1 MADDQPMWDKRSEV
15 QFTPRSA
22 IKMTDGKM
30 VEINKGLIKMINTIS
45 FDGEPSGNPYQHL
58 EAFEDICDLVNTKED
73 EVRLRV
79 FPFTLT
85 NKAKDWFKKL
95 PPGSIITWD
104 DLKYVFL
111 SRYFP
116 ISRANKI
123 RAEIRNFKQGKD
135 SLVKAWEVKEAR
147 KLLDVMEAH
156 YLDWST
162 DEEQEEDPPA
172 HLNVVSSSDEH
183 AHPTDESN
191 WTPTPLSKPYGGVI
205 EQLFH
210 QFSQGQG
217 KMGADVEHKMQG
229 FVNFIAGLHKS
240 TNQFLRDVKETFPHM
255 EAEAQAEVFTTT
267 RGGKVVVGPPMPQ
280 TNQIPN
286 MQVVEPEVELPSR
299 PTKEVREEAVRPK
312 EFATPHVPTRVPY
325 PARLRKEKKEAQYRV
340 PSYARFL
347 KELVANSARMGTEE
361 IAFLNAEC
369 SATLSDTLKKGDQG
383 SFIIPC
389 HFGESVSCKA
399 LADLGARIAEDV
411 IVRVGKFDFPAD
423 FVILD
428 IKDEVKVPLI
438 LGRPFLNTASA
449 VIHVAERELSLG
461 IGEDGI
467 TLSIDG
473 IPDYNES
480 INTLD
485 SLDDFTEPFES
496 EPNDYLFELGEL
508 EECIFLE
515 KRWNETAEEEEE
527 EFEELKQEDK
537 VRVRT
542 SLEEPPDLE
551 LKDLPEHL
559 EYQFLEGNNS
569 LPVIISSLL
578 TANEKDRL
586 IEVLKKHKKAL
597 AWKISDIPGISPSFC
612 THKILMEDNFK
623 PCVQK
628 QRRLNPKMQEVVKKE
643 VIKLLDT
650 GIIYPIS
657 DSPWVSPVQV
667 VPKKGGLTV
676 VTNDNNELV
685 PTRTVTGW
693 RVCIDYRKL
702 NDATRK
708 DHFPLPFIHQMLER
722 LAGNEYYCF
731 LDGFSGYFQIPIDP
745 EDQEKTTFTCPFG
758 TFAYRRMPFGL
769 CNAPATFQRCMTAI
783 FQDMI
788 ENCMEVFMDDFS
800 VFGNSFDDCLSS
812 LDRVLARCEESHLV
826 LNWGKCHFM
835 VREGIVLGHKIS
847 KDGLEVDKAKID
859 TISKLPPPTNIK
871 GVRSFLGHAG
881 FYRRFIQDFSK
892 ISRPL
897 TKLLEKDA
905 PFIFDEKCISAF
917 ETLKRHLTNA
927 PIMVPPDWDQP
938 FEIMC
943 DASDYA
949 VGAVLGQR
957 KNNYFQPICYASRTL
972 NDAQENYTTTEK
984 ELLAVVFAI
993 EKFRSYLVLSKI
1005 IVYTDHSAL
1014 KYLFAKPDAK
1024 PRLIRWILLL
1034 QEFDI
1039 EVRDK
1044 RGAENL
1050 AADHLSRLENP
1061 YMDSGGIEV
1070 IRDKFPDE
1078 GLNMIKTIGED
1089 PIPWYADFANYLAA
1103 GVLVKGP
1110 DRIHRRC
1117 VSGPAA
1123 WDILTNCH
1131 KGPTGG
1137 HFGANLTA
1145 RKVLESRF
1153 YWPTI
1158 IKDAHTLIKSCDA
1171 CQRAGNI
1178 TKKDEMPQQSISV
1191 SEVFDVWGIG
1201 FMGPFPDSRGNKYI
1215 LVAVDYVSKWAE
1227 AKASP
1232 TNNAKVVVDFVKS
1245 LVCRYGCPKA
1255 IINDRG
1261 THFANYLLEK
1271 TLKRYGVHHRFS
1283 TAYHPQAN
1291 GQEENTNRA
1300 LKRILEKTVD
1310 NNRRYA
1316 CHLPF
1321 EFEYKALW
1329 ALKKVHLDDIASGRE
1344 RLISLHELE
1353 ELRSLAYENS
1363 KIYKEQ
1369 RKKWHDAHLKEVK
1382 VFKEGDKVL
1391 TYQTRF
1397 KFSPGKLKSRW
1408 IGPYVVLKA
1417 YPSGYVDLMT
1427 ERGSFKYFSF
1437 LPFVFLCKSL
1447 RILQI
1452 HGVKVWVV
1460 GDLKREVEVVI
1471 PSLSGNGES
1480 SVKVKV
1486 EYVWEPSQCSHCL
1499 VFGHKVSAFAK
1510 AVEVKNKMAKGGV
1523 VKEVVLDPP
1532 VGTAK
1537 LTSLNTMEKPIL
1549 EEVSKGDPPIVDV
1562 DDDVNMEVPVVIEAS
1577 SVSDLEKDQG
1587 VKDSGIP
1594 EFTLPTNTDYVTTT
1608 RGVPGHPFRQS
1619 TARSGV
1625 FIASSGPSIVGGSAN
1640 AFSPLANL
1648 GDAEERPKKNK
1659 GSAERSN
1666 SGGKQS
1672 RGVPRDGKGGIRV
1685 NNVFGRWSWVSN
1697 QSVSLH
1703 GTRIIMAWNS
1713 AVMDIMVIE
1722 THAQFIHCEVRL
1734 RGVVQPWLCAVV
1746 YGANNSILRRQL
1758 WSGLRKFRAI
1768 MGNQPWVIMGDF
1780 NAMLFPHD
1788 ALGGVSRRNVDMLEF
1803 FDCVEDIVVFDVR
1816 YTGIQHTWCQKPK
1829 EDSGLRR
1836 KLDRILANVEF
1847 TTRFEDAHMR
1857 FHPRVWD
1864 MRVDGTF
1871 MYQVTSRLK
1880 ALKGPLRKLRC
1891 SYGNLSVKVNLL
1903 KEELNVIQLA
1913 CDLDPFNEDLKEDAS
1928 FLRVAYQ
1935 QACRD
1940 ENLASRQ
1947 RAKVHWLR
1955 EGDSNTRFFHNAVKE
1970 RKHINQ
1976 VRSICNVDGV
1986 FVYDDEVSTAF
1997 LDHLKS
2003 FLGTCDDSLDP
2014 VMPHAWFRNKL
2025 SLQDSLSMIRPI
2037 MDCEIRDAMFQIGK
2051 DKAPGS
2057 DGFTSHFFRAAW
2069 DVVGRDI
2076 TVAIHNFF
2084 YRGHFAKEL
2093 NHTLICLLPKTPN
2106 ANSVSDYRPISCC
2119 SVLYKCISKI
2129 IVNRIK
2135 PFLDGLVGRS
2145 QSAFIPGRRI
2155 VDNILMAHELV
2166 VGYHL
2171 SSGKPRCAFK
2181 IDLRKAYD
2189 MVDWR
2194 YLCNMLEGF
2203 GFHLVIR
2210 AWIKEMVTTTSYSVA
2225 VNGESWGFFH
2235 GKRGI
2240 RQGDPLSPYLFT
2252 LVMEGFAMIFKQC
2265 IEEVNHFQYHP
2276 GCVDIDLTHLCFA
2289 DDLFVFTGGDVA
2301 SVEVLKKALFLF
2313 EKRSGLSPN
2322 LSKSDVFFGN
2332 VSEAT
2337 REAIRVCL
2345 PFRLGSFPIRRQLVI
2360 SVLQSLQL
2368 YWMAIFVF
2376 PSSVIHELEKIL
2388 RSFLWAQGGEEQG
2401 KCKLSW
2407 DVVCRPRECGG
2418 LGFKK
2423 LKVWNRALIAKN
2435 LWDILVNRPT
2445 LWVAWVQRNTPFS
2458 TFWRMNK
2465 SNSWSWVLRKMLG
2478 LRCVIRPHIQVIVG
2492 DGRNTHAWEDKWLD
2506 CGPLATL
2513 ITYRRIHAQ
2522 GFTVNDTVRDFLTA
2536 SDGGWP
2542 DDWVHRHPELLMY
2555 NLLLMTEERDLVR
2568 WRSRHHGLINFSVK
2582 DVYVSLDE
2590 NYDRLP
2596 WTSSVWFVGHI
2607 PKHAFCLWTAC
2618 HQRLPTQDRL
2628 AEWKHDPPDWKCGL
2642 CGMCLDSHSHLFF
2655 YCIYAASVWARIK
2668 AAVDWDDAPTSWDDV
2683 VEWLSGPVPPRK
2695 FNHKI
2700 ALAAAIYMIWKER
2713 CTRLF
2718 SSDWKSEIVCA
2729 KEAIER
2735 ASSSRN
2741 VQDHPCLPFDSDN
2754 ILRSEK
2760 MSLMIALDRLK
2771 KRDVEIGSIVDLHFV
2786 EEIGFGDRLSSLL
2799 RREYRDHFGVLSFVS
2814 NDWEKALKTH
2824 EPIYYELVLEFLAT
2838 FSFDVEAYEED
2849 RFGGPC
2855 ERFRLLGEWYGITL
2869 PRFGVLLGFF
2879 TAAQS
2884 RSEYFSHYFLTG
2896 ACEPSA
2902 EFVGADFWA
2911 TIGSGP
2917 YLQSNT
2923 KESSITLPEH
2933 RLLHRMLVH
2942 SFAYRKAIKEKV
2954 SEGDLWLLSRLV
2966 NRNAIT
2972 NLSYVMAK
2980 MIQSAGKVHDKAGT
2994 GLCGGHF
3001 ITVIAEK
3008 LGTLT
3013 PDVCETLTKLS
3024 PMGFLDKVLFRSM
3037 KLLASGPRRGTFVW
3051 IGDATPNE
3059 GPIGMATSPPQPT
3072 FPGQSSNPPPANQQ
3086 GSGSI
3091 HEAIQGLSEQMG
3103 VEHHEMMER
3112 LDRISY
3118 DMYGVRRELSWVTAS
3133 MSEYFESVGHA
3144 PSAPLEPHP
3153 VWRDSDDGPAG
3164 YSTYDE
3170 WAFENRN

>member
-22 IKMTDGKM
+22 IKKTGGKM

-73 EVRLRV
+73 EVKLRV
-79 FPFTLT
+79 FTFTLT

-95 PPGSIITWD
+95 PPRSIVTWD
-104 DLKYVFL
+104 DLKSAFL

-116 ISRANKI
+116 TSRANKI

-135 SLVKAWEVKEAR
+135 SLVKAWGRLDSSCGGIFPYKSVKEAR
-147 KLLDVMEAH
+147 KLLDDMEAH

-162 DEEQEEDPPA
+162 DEEQEENQPA

-183 AHPTDESN
+183 IHATEDSTE
-191 WTPTPLSKPYGGVI
+191 TPNPFSKPYGGVI

-210 QFSQGQG
+210 QFSQEQG
-217 KMGADVEHKMQG
+217 KMGADAEQKMQG
-229 FVNFIAGLHKS
+229 FVNFIAGLHRG
-240 TNQFLRDVKETFPHM
+240 TDQFLRDVKETFPHM
-255 EAEAQAEVFTTT
+255 EAEAQTEVFTTT

-286 MQVVEPEVELPSR
+286 MQVIEPEVELPSR
-299 PTKEVREEAVRPK
+299 PTKEVREEAVRPR
-312 EFATPHVPTRVPY
+312 ESATPHVPTRVPY
-325 PARLRKEKKEAQYRV
+325 PARLRKEKKEAQYRKFIDLIKCVDINVPLVDLIAGV

-347 KELVANSARMGTEE
+347 KELVANKARMGPEE

-369 SATLSDTLKKGDQG
+369 SATLSDTLKKGDPG

-389 HFGESVSCKA
+389 YYGKNVSCKA
-399 LADLGARIAEDV
+399 LADLGAKLNLMPLSFYQKLGLEGLKSTRMTIQLADRSIKYPVGIAEDV

-449 VIHVAERELSLG
+449 IIHVAERELSLG
-461 IGEDGI
+461 IGEDRI

-473 IPDYNES
+473 ILDYNES
-480 INTLD
+480 INNLD
-485 SLDDFTEPFES
+485 GLDDFTELFEAELNDYPFES
-496 EPNDYLFELGEL
+496 GEL
-508 EECIFLE
+508 EESLSIE
-515 KRWNETAEEEEE
+515 KRWDETVEEEKE
-527 EFEELKQEDK
+527 EFEELKHEDK
-537 VRVRT
+537 VKVKT

-559 EYQFLEGNNS
+559 EYKFLEGNNS
-569 LPVIISSLL
+569 LPNDWREMSFIASWMDFRDTS
-578 TANEKDRL
+578 RSPL
-586 IEVLKKHKKAL
+586 ILRTKK
-597 AWKISDIPGISPSFC
+597 
-612 THKILMEDNFK
+612 
-623 PCVQK
+623 
-628 QRRLNPKMQEVVKKE
+628 
-643 VIKLLDT
+643 
-650 GIIYPIS
+650 
-657 DSPWVSPVQV
+657 
-667 VPKKGGLTV
+667 
-676 VTNDNNELV
+676 
-685 PTRTVTGW
+685 
-693 RVCIDYRKL
+693 
-702 NDATRK
+702 
-708 DHFPLPFIHQMLER
+708 
-722 LAGNEYYCF
+722 
-731 LDGFSGYFQIPIDP
+731 
-745 EDQEKTTFTCPFG
+745 KTTFTCPFG

-826 LNWGKCHFM
+826 LNWEKCHFM

-957 KNNYFQPICYASRTL
+957 KNNHFQPICYASRTL

-1014 KYLFAKPDAK
+1014 KYCFARNPDAK

-1039 EVRDK
+1039 EIRDK

-1078 GLNMIKTIGED
+1078 SLNMIKTIGED
-1089 PIPWYADFANYLAA
+1089 PIPWYANFANYLAA

-1123 WDILTNCH
+1123 WEILTNCH

-1145 RKVLESRF
+1145 RKVLESGF

-1158 IKDAHTLIKSCDA
+1158 FKDAHTLIKSCDA

-1178 TKKDEMPQQSISV
+1178 TKKDETPQQSISV
-1191 SEVFDVWGIG
+1191 SEVFDVWGID
-1201 FMGPFPDSRGNKYI
+1201 FMGPFPDSKGNKYI
-1215 LVAVDYVSKWAE
+1215 LVAVDFVSKWAE

-1232 TNNAKVVVDFVKS
+1232 TNDAKVVVDFVKS

-1255 IINDRG
+1255 IISDRG

-1271 TLKRYGVHHRFS
+1271 TLKRYGVHHRFL

-1291 GQEENTNRA
+1291 GQAENTNRA

-1310 NNRRYA
+1310 NNPKIWSQKLKDALWAYRTAYKTPIGSTPYRMLYGKA

-1391 TYQTRF
+1391 MYQTRF

-1408 IGPYVVLKA
+1408 IGPYVILKA

-1427 ERGSFKYFSF
+1427 ERGLFK
-1437 LPFVFLCKSL
+1437 V
-1447 RILQI
+1447 
-1452 HGVKVWVV
+1452 
-1460 GDLKREVEVVI
+1460 
-1471 PSLSGNGES
+1471 NG
-1480 SVKVKV
+1480 
-1486 EYVWEPSQCSHCL
+1486 H
-1499 VFGHKVSAFAK
+1499 
-1510 AVEVKNKMAKGGV
+1510 
-1523 VKEVVLDPP
+1523 
-1532 VGTAK
+1532 
-1537 LTSLNTMEKPIL
+1537 
-1549 EEVSKGDPPIVDV
+1549 
-1562 DDDVNMEVPVVIEAS
+1562 
-1577 SVSDLEKDQG
+1577 
-1587 VKDSGIP
+1587 
-1594 EFTLPTNTDYVTTT
+1594 
-1608 RGVPGHPFRQS
+1608 
-1619 TARSGV
+1619 
-1625 FIASSGPSIVGGSAN
+1625 
-1640 AFSPLANL
+1640 
-1648 GDAEERPKKNK
+1648 
-1659 GSAERSN
+1659 
-1666 SGGKQS
+1666 
-1672 RGVPRDGKGGIRV
+1672 
-1685 NNVFGRWSWVSN
+1685 
-1697 QSVSLH
+1697 
-1703 GTRIIMAWNS
+1703 
-1713 AVMDIMVIE
+1713 
-1722 THAQFIHCEVRL
+1722 
-1734 RGVVQPWLCAVV
+1734 
-1746 YGANNSILRRQL
+1746 
-1758 WSGLRKFRAI
+1758 
-1768 MGNQPWVIMGDF
+1768 
-1780 NAMLFPHD
+1780 
-1788 ALGGVSRRNVDMLEF
+1788 
-1803 FDCVEDIVVFDVR
+1803 
-1816 YTGIQHTWCQKPK
+1816 
-1829 EDSGLRR
+1829 
-1836 KLDRILANVEF
+1836 
-1847 TTRFEDAHMR
+1847 
-1857 FHPRVWD
+1857 
-1864 MRVDGTF
+1864 
-1871 MYQVTSRLK
+1871 RLK
-1880 ALKGPLRKLRC
+1880 L
-1891 SYGNLSVKVNLL
+1891 YNENDSV
-1903 KEELNVIQLA
+1903 
-1913 CDLDPFNEDLKEDAS
+1913 
-1928 FLRVAYQ
+1928 
-1935 QACRD
+1935 
-1940 ENLASRQ
+1940 
-1947 RAKVHWLR
+1947 
-1955 EGDSNTRFFHNAVKE
+1955 
-1970 RKHINQ
+1970 
-1976 VRSICNVDGV
+1976 
-1986 FVYDDEVSTAF
+1986 
-1997 LDHLKS
+1997 
-2003 FLGTCDDSLDP
+2003 
-2014 VMPHAWFRNKL
+2014 RN
-2025 SLQDSLSMIRPI
+2025 
-2037 MDCEIRDAMFQIGK
+2037 G
-2051 DKAPGS
+2051 
-2057 DGFTSHFFRAAW
+2057 
-2069 DVVGRDI
+2069 
-2076 TVAIHNFF
+2076 
-2084 YRGHFAKEL
+2084 
-2093 NHTLICLLPKTPN
+2093 
-2106 ANSVSDYRPISCC
+2106 
-2119 SVLYKCISKI
+2119 
-2129 IVNRIK
+2129 
-2135 PFLDGLVGRS
+2135 
-2145 QSAFIPGRRI
+2145 
-2155 VDNILMAHELV
+2155 
-2166 VGYHL
+2166 
-2171 SSGKPRCAFK
+2171 
-2181 IDLRKAYD
+2181 
-2189 MVDWR
+2189 
-2194 YLCNMLEGF
+2194 
-2203 GFHLVIR
+2203 
-2210 AWIKEMVTTTSYSVA
+2210 
-2225 VNGESWGFFH
+2225 
-2235 GKRGI
+2235 
-2240 RQGDPLSPYLFT
+2240 
-2252 LVMEGFAMIFKQC
+2252 
-2265 IEEVNHFQYHP
+2265 
-2276 GCVDIDLTHLCFA
+2276 
-2289 DDLFVFTGGDVA
+2289 
-2301 SVEVLKKALFLF
+2301 
-2313 EKRSGLSPN
+2313 
-2322 LSKSDVFFGN
+2322 
-2332 VSEAT
+2332 
-2337 REAIRVCL
+2337 
-2345 PFRLGSFPIRRQLVI
+2345 
-2360 SVLQSLQL
+2360 
-2368 YWMAIFVF
+2368 
-2376 PSSVIHELEKIL
+2376 
-2388 RSFLWAQGGEEQG
+2388 
-2401 KCKLSW
+2401 
-2407 DVVCRPRECGG
+2407 
-2418 LGFKK
+2418 
-2423 LKVWNRALIAKN
+2423 
-2435 LWDILVNRPT
+2435 
-2445 LWVAWVQRNTPFS
+2445 
-2458 TFWRMNK
+2458 
-2465 SNSWSWVLRKMLG
+2465 
-2478 LRCVIRPHIQVIVG
+2478 
-2492 DGRNTHAWEDKWLD
+2492 
-2506 CGPLATL
+2506 
-2513 ITYRRIHAQ
+2513 
-2522 GFTVNDTVRDFLTA
+2522 
-2536 SDGGWP
+2536 
-2542 DDWVHRHPELLMY
+2542 
-2555 NLLLMTEERDLVR
+2555 
-2568 WRSRHHGLINFSVK
+2568 
-2582 DVYVSLDE
+2582 
-2590 NYDRLP
+2590 
-2596 WTSSVWFVGHI
+2596 
-2607 PKHAFCLWTAC
+2607 
-2618 HQRLPTQDRL
+2618 
-2628 AEWKHDPPDWKCGL
+2628 
-2642 CGMCLDSHSHLFF
+2642 
-2655 YCIYAASVWARIK
+2655 
-2668 AAVDWDDAPTSWDDV
+2668 
-2683 VEWLSGPVPPRK
+2683 
-2695 FNHKI
+2695 
-2700 ALAAAIYMIWKER
+2700 
-2713 CTRLF
+2713 
-2718 SSDWKSEIVCA
+2718 
-2729 KEAIER
+2729 ER

-2741 VQDHPCLPFDSDN
+2741 VQDHPCLSFDSDN

-2760 MSLMIALDRLK
+2760 MSLMIELDRLK
-2771 KRDVEIGSIVDLHFV
+2771 KREIEIGSIVDLHFV

-2799 RREYRDHFGVLSFVS
+2799 RREYRDHFGVLRFVS
-2814 NDWEKALKTH
+2814 NVWEKALKTH

-2849 RFGGPC
+2849 RFDGPC
-2855 ERFRLLGEWYGITL
+2855 IRFHLLGEWYGITL

-2902 EFVGADFWA
+2902 EFVGTDFWA

-2942 SFAYRKAIKEKV
+2942 SFAYRRAIKEKA

-2980 MIQSAGKVHDKAGT
+2980 MFQNAGKVHDKAGT
-2994 GLCGGHF
+2994 GLCVRTFHYGYSGEVGNSYTGRLADWHGHF
-3001 ITVIAEK
+3001 T
-3008 LGTLT
+3008 
-3013 PDVCETLTKLS
+3013 
-3024 PMGFLDKVLFRSM
+3024 
-3037 KLLASGPRRGTFVW
+3037 AST
-3051 IGDATPNE
+3051 NL
-3059 GPIGMATSPPQPT
+3059 
-3072 FPGQSSNPPPANQQ
+3072 PGEIENPPPTNQQ